1 MTTITTKRT
10 TAITM
15 GTCLRLRGSNS
26 IPTATKNRTA
36 NASRIGNASLAARA
50 ASSDEVLSM
59 TLKS

>member
-1 MTTITTKRT
+1 
-10 TAITM
+10 M